1 MAEDGRYLRI
11 RQTKTVME
19 SYAEMKPLLAEG
31 RVEEARDL
39 LVAQYL
45 IGPASR
51 YSRDRPVV
59 SFWIGQLCAVQV
71 EYYVAHTRKTMGFFE
86 LQKVFTLYRS
96 LEELTRQF
104 ILELGP
110 TRTDR
115 CRRTLLHDAAYCQLT
130 GLCEFLLAQGYD
142 PNKIAAGDATATI
155 DALDGFEKSPLSFDA
170 EFDPFRVK
178 ELFPTLL
185 DGGADPDFPIGT
197 AASVSARLK
206 RLPKWYKFLLTADEK
221 TRNGWDIPDLEAK
234 IPLLK
239 SCYVDVL
246 EAYRQRKLGRK

>member
-1 MAEDGRYLRI
+1 MAAEGRYLR
-11 RQTKTVME
+11 RHSTKTVVE
-19 SYAEMKPLLAEG
+19 SYAETKPLLAEG

-39 LVAQYL
+39 LAAKYF
-45 IGPASR
+45 IGPASLF
-51 YSRDRPVV
+51 SRDRPVM
-59 SFWIGQLCAVQV
+59 SYWIGQLSAVQV

-86 LQKVFTLYRS
+86 LQKVFTLYQS
-96 LEELTRQF
+96 LGELTRQF
-104 ILELGP
+104 ILEAGP
-110 TRTDR
+110 TKTDR
-115 CRRTLLHDAAYCQLT
+115 GRRSLLHDAAYCQLT

-142 PNKIAAGDATATI
+142 PNLIASGDATAAN
-155 DALDGFEKSPLSFDA
+155 DALDGFEKRPLSFDA

-185 DGGADPDFPIGT
+185 AGGADPDFPIGT

-206 RLPKWYKFLLTADEK
+206 RMPKWYEFLLTADEK

-246 EAYRQRKLGRK
+246 EAYRLRKLGRR